1 MKKMQRL
8 PSYHIPASRL
18 GMGSSLG
25 NSSLWVNT
33 KNSGDI
39 ERIFCVATGKT
50 LVGSFSVRYGM
61 VGRPLWD
68 FWLGDEH
75 DPSQK
80 SYTPLDAT
88 EDTVTFDIHPAYQ
101 RRRFTLAA
109 ALNVRETVFLSLLAG
124 EEAHSDPPIL
134 YYLIDVENA
143 SPRDHNLR
151 VVGSARLR
159 GESAEAVMAEYD
171 STLQGLVAT
180 NKDARRPTRI
190 LACTEKPVAYETSF
204 DIGHVYDLTQMRA
217 LSSSCD
223 ASGDILGALQIDLD
237 LQPGE
242 RKRFAFKLGVYD
254 ADKDEA
260 RAACKDVGSGLDALD
275 STIANLEDV
284 IHRSEVITPDPV
296 INDGAL
302 WSKVNMR
309 RVMAKYPTG
318 WLFTNDP
325 GVSSNVVCRDCA
337 WFVVGNDYFMPQ
349 FSRSLLDKWATLQYP
364 DGKLPEYV
372 DALTDRPEDDGLN
385 INDDTPLYV
394 MAAEHYYRATG
405 DLDWLRG
412 IYPSLAKAGRHIVSQ
427 MDERDLVYCSAND
440 SRGYVWAIASW
451 RNVIPNYS
459 INGAVTEINAECVA
473 ALRNLAY
480 LAERIPGND
489 ADAQYFTNYSGRIRT
504 AMAKHLINPDNHMF
518 YLNIDVEGE
527 AHTDLT
533 GDEVFPVMFGACDET
548 TSHRIISRLNAP
560 DFWTSAGLRTASKLD
575 PRYDPAA
582 YSGLIG
588 GVWPGLTWWYAFA
601 AAPFHPEFMVKALRS
616 SFDHYAEDPC
626 RYNTVPGQ
634 FSEWFDGESLVNRGM
649 RLSPW
654 EPPRFLWA
662 AIEGVCGLTLS
673 EGLPQIQPL
682 VPSDWK
688 WLALRRVPYHGEEI
702 SYFAVRSNA
711 TFRIFTTCEIDSA
724 HLHSVYPRDASDDIP
739 IFSRNARIVAFQR
752 EHETVLL
759 IGNVTTTYVNV
770 PVNLSAILM
779 PDAKYRVSIYNA
791 DRDDWEADTIVAGDE
806 AASVTAT
813 IESQGYRLIQFIRV
827 EE

>member
-1 MKKMQRL
+1 MKMQRL

-39 ERIFCVATGKT
+39 ERIFCVAAGKT
-50 LVGSFSVRYGM
+50 LVGSFSVRYGL

-68 FWLGDEH
+68 FWLGREH
-75 DPSQK
+75 DPSKK

-88 EDTVTFDIHPAYQ
+88 VDAVTFDIHPAYQ
-101 RRRFTLAA
+101 RRRFVLAA
-109 ALNVRETVFLSLLAG
+109 ALNVRETVFLPLLARN
-124 EEAHSDPPIL
+124 EVQSDPPIL
-134 YYLIDVENA
+134 YYLIDIENGSA
-143 SPRDHNLR
+143 RDHNLR

-159 GESAEAVMAEYD
+159 GETTENVIAEYD
-171 STLQGLVAT
+171 MSLQGLVAT
-180 NKDARRPTRI
+180 NKDVLKATRI

-204 DIGHVYDLTQMRA
+204 DFGRVYDVTQMRG
-217 LSSSCD
+217 LSNSCE
-223 ASGDILGALQIDLD
+223 ASGDILGALQVELT
-237 LQPGE
+237 LQAGE
-242 RKRFAFKLGVYD
+242 RKLFAFEIAVYEGN
-254 ADKDEA
+254 ADEA
-260 RAACKDVGSGLDALD
+260 RAAYKATTSGLDALD
-275 STIANLEDV
+275 LTIATLEDV

-302 WSKVNMR
+302 WSKANMR

-337 WFVVGNDYFMPQ
+337 WFIVGNNYFMPQ
-349 FSRSLLDKWATLQYP
+349 FSRSLLEKWATLQYP
-364 DGKLPEYV
+364 NGKLPEFV
-372 DALTDRPEDDGLN
+372 NALTDQPEDDGLN
-385 INDDTPLYV
+385 INDDTPLYL
-394 MAAEHYYRATG
+394 MAADHYYRTTG
-405 DLDWLRG
+405 DLDWLRQ

-427 MDERDLVYCSAND
+427 MDPRDLVYCSASD
-440 SRGYVWAIASW
+440 PRGNVWAIASW

-473 ALRNLAY
+473 ALRFLAY
-480 LAERIPGND
+480 LAERIPGKD
-489 ADAQYFTNYSGRIRT
+489 ADAQYFMNYASRIRG
-504 AMAKHLINPDNHMF
+504 AMAKHLINPDNRMF
-518 YLNIDVEGE
+518 YLNIDVDGE

-533 GDEVFPVMFGACDET
+533 GDEVFPVIFRACDEE
-548 TSHRIISRLNAP
+548 TSYRIISRLNSP

-616 SFDHYAEDPC
+616 SFEHYAKDPC

-662 AIEGVCGLTLS
+662 AIEGVCGLTLT
-673 EGLPQIQPL
+673 GDLPRIQPL
-682 VPSDWK
+682 VPADWR
-688 WLALRRVPYHGEEI
+688 WLALRRVPHHGEEI
-702 SYFAVRSNA
+702 SYFAVRARNR
-711 TFRIFTTCEIDSA
+711 FRIYTTCEIDTD
-724 HLHSVYPRDASDDIP
+724 HPHSVYVTDASDNIP
-739 IFSRNARIVAFQR
+739 IFSRSARVIAFQR
-752 EHETVLL
+752 EHETILL
-759 IGNVTTTYVNV
+759 IGNVTTTFINV
-770 PVNLSAILM
+770 PVDLSSILM
-779 PDAKYRVSIYNA
+779 ADAKYRVGVYNSE
-791 DRDDWEADTIVAGDE
+791 RDNWETETLIAREEVM
-806 AASVTAT
+806 SVTAT
-813 IESQGYRLIQFIRV
+813 IESQGYRLMHFIRV
-827 EE
+827 DE